1 MIKDILSFKHFKTNK
16 FPVEFPEDNTITGA
30 NARGAA
36 SFLTIILTVI
46 LLGLL
51 IGLWII
57 DNKTGFFQRASS
69 RVYDLLLKN
78 N

>member
-1 MIKDILSFKHFKTNK
+1 MIKNILSFKNFKTTK
-16 FPVEFPEDNTITGA
+16 TSA

-51 IGLWII
+51 IGLRVI

-69 RVYDLLLKN
+69 QVYDLLLKKN
-78 N
+78 